1 MAQDSETQDRA
12 GWVETIGL
20 SQIIRTLGM
29 AIHPSKLMLAL
40 FALILTFGWGSLLDL
55 LWSTQGGVHSTVIDE
70 FILSQQL
77 AMPFE
82 ERDGTSG
89 LFDIWRHYE
98 QRCVEGVLAAA
109 IPPGLSAGLA
119 WNSLSNMFY
128 GTWWLA
134 RHHIVFFLLLS
145 IGSLLIWS
153 LFGGAICR
161 MAAMEF
167 AREEK
172 PSIKQALA
180 FSRKNFFGG
189 FFLAPCVPLAFI
201 AVMMVLLM
209 LGGMVLRVP
218 VFGDLVSG
226 GAFFLAIMG
235 GLVITLLSVGLLLGG
250 SLFWP
255 TVASEGS
262 DAFDAFSRGLSYTL
276 SKPWKT
282 VVYAVLTVVYAAVC
296 WFLAK
301 LFLFGALSV
310 TRAVVA
316 IGTSWFGLWNRQT
329 EAGPISKLELLW
341 PVAGSGIS
349 YQAPEWSQLAWYEYF
364 SAFAITMY
372 VLLMVGLLWAFLCSF
387 YFSGSTVIY
396 FLLRRD
402 VDGTDLEEVYDEER
416 WDESAP
422 QTASTQPVTQPASP
436 ASTAA
441 SQPAAPPPGKSESST
456 GASESSPGESKS
468 SPSESKSSPG
478 KSESSP
484 SESESS
490 PPSSDTSTKPD

>member
-1 MAQDSETQDRA
+1 
-12 GWVETIGL
+12 
-20 SQIIRTLGM
+20 
-29 AIHPSKLMLAL
+29 
-40 FALILTFGWGSLLDL
+40 
-55 LWSTQGGVHSTVIDE
+55 
-70 FILSQQL
+70 
-77 AMPFE
+77 
-82 ERDGTSG
+82 
-89 LFDIWRHYE
+89 
-98 QRCVEGVLAAA
+98 
-109 IPPGLSAGLA
+109 
-119 WNSLSNMFY
+119 
-128 GTWWLA
+128 
-134 RHHIVFFLLLS
+134 
-145 IGSLLIWS
+145 
-153 LFGGAICR
+153 
-161 MAAMEF
+161 
-167 AREEK
+167 
-172 PSIKQALA
+172 
-180 FSRKNFFGG
+180 
-189 FFLAPCVPLAFI
+189 
-201 AVMMVLLM
+201 
-209 LGGMVLRVP
+209 
-218 VFGDLVSG
+218 
-226 GAFFLAIMG
+226 
-235 GLVITLLSVGLLLGG
+235 
-250 SLFWP
+250 
-255 TVASEGS
+255 
-262 DAFDAFSRGLSYTL
+262 AFDAFSRGLSYTL

-349 YQAPEWSQLAWYEYF
+349 YQAPAWSQLAWYEYF

-422 QTASTQPVTQPASP
+422 QTAPAQPVTQPVTQPASP
-436 ASTAA
+436 ASTAP

>member
-1 MAQDSETQDRA
+1 MAQDSQTQDRV
-12 GWVETIGL
+12 GWVEVIGL

-77 AMPFE
+77 AVPFE

-119 WNSLSNMFY
+119 WHSATNLFY

-226 GAFFLAIMG
+226 GAFFLAILG
-235 GLVITLLSVGLLLGG
+235 GLVITILFVGLLVGG

-349 YQAPEWSQLAWYEYF
+349 YQAPAWSQLAWYEYF

-456 GASESSPGESKS
+456 GESESSPSESKS
-468 SPSESKSSPG
+468 SPSESKSPLD

-484 SESESS
+484 S
-490 PPSSDTSTKPD
+490 SSDTSTKPD

>member
-55 LWSTQGGVHSTVIDE
+55 LWSAGDGVHSTVIDE

-119 WNSLSNMFY
+119 WNSVTNMFY

-145 IGSLLIWS
+145 IGSLSIWS

-201 AVMMVLLM
+201 AIMMLLLM

-218 VFGDLVSG
+218 IFGDLVSG
-226 GAFFLAIMG
+226 GAFFLAIIG
-235 GLVITLLSVGLLLGG
+235 GLVITLLSVGLLVGG

-255 TVASEGS
+255 TVAAEGS

-282 VVYAVLTVVYAAVC
+282 VVYAVLAVVYAAIC
-296 WFLAK
+296 WFLSK
-301 LFLFGALSV
+301 LFLFAALSV

-316 IGTSWFGLWNRQT
+316 IGTSWFGLWNREA

-341 PVAGSGIS
+341 PVSGTGIS
-349 YQAPEWSQLAWYEYF
+349 YQTPEWSQLVWYEYF

-372 VLLMVGLLWAFLCSF
+372 VLLVVGLLWAFLCSF

-416 WDESAP
+416 WDEPAP
-422 QTASTQPVTQPASP
+422 EASSSQPVTQPVTQPASP
-436 ASTAA
+436 ASTAPP
-441 SQPAAPPPGKSESST
+441 QPASPPGGSQ
-456 GASESSPGESKS
+456 SSPGESKS
-468 SPSESKSSPG
+468 SQGESGSSQGESGSSPG
-478 KSESSP
+478 ESKT
-484 SESESS
+484 
-490 PPSSDTSTKPD
+490 PPPASSSDTSTKPD

>member
-40 FALILTFGWGSLLDL
+40 IALILTFGWGSLLDL
-55 LWSTQGGVHSTVIDE
+55 LWSTGDGVHVTVIDE
-70 FILSQQL
+70 FILSRQL
-77 AMPFE
+77 DVPFE
-82 ERDGTSG
+82 EQDGSSG
-89 LFDIWRHYE
+89 LFNIWRHHE
-98 QRCVEGVLAAA
+98 QRCVEGLLASA
-109 IPPGLSAGLA
+109 IPPGSSVGLA
-119 WNSLSNMFY
+119 WSNVTNLFY

-134 RHHIVFFLLLS
+134 RHHILFFLLLT
-145 IGSLLIWS
+145 IGALLIWS

-172 PSIKQALA
+172 PTIKQALA

-226 GAFFLAIMG
+226 GAFFLAILG
-235 GLVITLLSVGLLLGG
+235 GLVITILFVGLLVGG

-282 VVYAVLTVVYAAVC
+282 VVYAVLTIVYAAVC

-301 LFLFGALSV
+301 LFLFWALSV
-310 TRAVVA
+310 TRTVVA
-316 IGTSWFGLWNRQT
+316 IGTSWFGLWNRET

-341 PVAGSGIS
+341 PVAGSGIA
-349 YQAPEWSQLAWYEYF
+349 YPRPEWSQLAWYEHF
-364 SAFAITMY
+364 SAFVIAMY
-372 VLLMVGLLWAFLCSF
+372 VLLLVGLLWAFLCSF

-416 WDESAP
+416 WGEPAPEAASA
-422 QTASTQPVTQPASP
+422 QPVTQPVTKPTSP
-436 ASTAA
+436 ASTAP
-441 SQPAAPPPGKSESST
+441 SQPASA
-456 GASESSPGESKS
+456 PGESETS
-468 SPSESKSSPG
+468 SPASGSS
-478 KSESSP
+478 SAS
-484 SESESS
+484 
-490 PPSSDTSTKPD
+490 SSDTSTKPD